1 MATKR
6 DYYEVLG
13 VERDAD
19 DSTIKKA
26 FWKLAKQYHPDVNPD
41 DKDAEDKFKE
51 ANEAYEVLS
60 DSDKRSRYDQV
71 GHAGV
76 DPSAYDGGAAAYNV
90 NLDDLFSTLFGSF
103 GGFGGGFGGFGQQAT
118 RRSTGPTR
126 GANLR
131 YRMNLDFMEA
141 AFGVEREISI
151 RKADR
156 CTKCKGKGTAD
167 GSAPAVCPVC
177 EGTGQEYTQ
186 QQTLFGQVM
195 TTRACSRCG
204 GSGQIIEN
212 PCSVCHG
219 EGNVMRDKKLLVTVP
234 AGIDEGEMLTLRE
247 EGEPGRNGGPFGDL
261 YIQIFIRP
269 HPVFSREGNRTFSE
283 QPVTYAQAAL
293 GSEIE
298 VPTIDG
304 AVLVKL
310 REGTQPGDLYTVRGK
325 GIPYISRPTA
335 RGDHQFRVMIEVPRN
350 LSPEQKEMLRAF
362 DESCTDQNYE
372 KRKGFFERVK
382 NAFGTSQTR

>member
-13 VERDAD
+13 VPRDAD
-19 DSTIKKA
+19 ETAIKKA
-26 FWKLAKQYHPDVNPD
+26 FWKLAKKYHPDVNPD

-51 ANEAYEVLS
+51 ANEAYEILS
-60 DSDKRSRYDQV
+60 DPDKRAAYDQL

-76 DPSAYDGGAAAYNV
+76 DESYAAGASYSAGSI

-103 GGFGGGFGGFGQQAT
+103 GGFGGFGGFGQQQP
-118 RRSTGPTR
+118 RRRTGPSR

-141 AFGVEREISI
+141 AFGVEREITI
-151 RKADR
+151 QKADR
-156 CTKCKGKGTAD
+156 CTKCHGKGTAD
-167 GSAPAVCPVC
+167 GSDPKTCPVC
-177 EGTGQEYTQ
+177 DGSGQEYTQ

-204 GSGQIIEN
+204 GEGQIIDN
-212 PCSVCHG
+212 PCPVCHG
-219 EGNVMRDKKLLVTVP
+219 EGMVMREKKLLVNVP
-234 AGIDEGEMLTLRE
+234 AGIDEGEMLTLRG
-247 EGEPGRNGGPFGDL
+247 EGEPGRNGGPYGDL

-269 HPVFSREGNRTFSE
+269 HPIFTRQGNRTFTE
-283 QPVTYAQAAL
+283 LPVTYAQAAL
-293 GSEIE
+293 GAEVE

-304 AVLVKL
+304 PVTHKL
-310 REGTQPGDLYTVRGK
+310 REGTQPGEVVTLRGK

-335 RGDHQFRVMIEVPRN
+335 RGDHQFRVVIEVPRN
-350 LSPEQKEMLRAF
+350 LSSEQKDVLRRF
-362 DESCTDQNYE
+362 DESTSEENYE
-372 KRKGFFERVK
+372 GRKSFFDKVK
-382 NAFGTSQTR
+382 TAFGASRSR